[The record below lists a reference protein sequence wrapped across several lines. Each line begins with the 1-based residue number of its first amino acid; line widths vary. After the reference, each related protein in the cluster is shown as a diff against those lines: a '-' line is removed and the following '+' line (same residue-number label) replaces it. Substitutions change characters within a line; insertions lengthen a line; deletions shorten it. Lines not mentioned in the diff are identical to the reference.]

1 MKAAACVVAVLLLRK
16 LRRRRNKRKCIK
28 KRQCWMRPLFQQRTK
43 NLDGIYY
50 EINYRTPQFLRL
62 SLEEFETIHTLVE
75 PFIKKMD
82 THWRTAITS
91 KERLAITL
99 RYLAT
104 GDSYSSLQYTFHGS
118 KQTISTIIPEVC
130 DAIVKALKDMVQVN
144 YYELYDYDII
154 IISRNILNYRL
165 LIYLF
170 IFITK

>member
-1 MKAAACVVAVLLLRK
+1 
-16 LRRRRNKRKCIK
+16 
-28 KRQCWMRPLFQQRTK
+28 MRPLFQQRTK
-43 NLDGIYY
+43 NLEGIFY

-62 SLEEFETIHTLVE
+62 SLEEFEHIHTLVE

-104 GDSYSSLQYTFHGS
+104 GDSYSSLQYTFHVS

-130 DAIVKALKDMVQVN
+130 DAIVRALKDMVQVN
-144 YYELYDYDII
+144 YYELYYLYYFYYLVKYFKLQIF
-154 IISRNILNYRL
+154 NLYF
-165 LIYLF
+165 LF
-170 IFITK
+170 IYFHN